1 MSRVA
6 GLVAFHVVTGR
17 MALQLLPAAVAI
29 FMSNY
34 ELRVCEAWSGQTGQ
48 RIDAIESPERSG
60 ILSPQ
65 GVKQVSCLFLRSF
78 QVYWGW

>member
-1 MSRVA
+1 MSRVV
-6 GLVAFHVVTGR
+6 GLVACQVVTGR
-17 MALQLLPAAVAI
+17 MALQLLPAVVAI

-34 ELRVCEAWSGQTGQ
+34 ELSVCEAWLRQTGQ
-48 RIDAIESPERSG
+48 SIDLIESPECIG